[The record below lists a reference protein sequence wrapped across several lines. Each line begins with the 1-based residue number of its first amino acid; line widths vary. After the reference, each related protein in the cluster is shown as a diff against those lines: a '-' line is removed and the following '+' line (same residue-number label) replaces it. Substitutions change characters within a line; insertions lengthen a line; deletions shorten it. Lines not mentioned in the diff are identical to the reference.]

1 MKEIPWPT
9 PAPAKHTWYPG
20 AQGKG
25 VTNSLKVSQELWAV
39 TVTPGAGHSQLLTL
53 RAATCPYLLSS
64 PTLVLL
70 TTFLP
75 LCLGVSLHRTNG
87 VLERDAKLLE
97 GTGCYKSRRAYPP
110 VYPGPVPRE
119 CVHHRK
125 NTLGTFWQD
134 LFLPVGAHCNESSW
148 PGAASRN

>member
-1 MKEIPWPT
+1 M
-9 PAPAKHTWYPG
+9 AHPG
-20 AQGKG
+20 PHKTHLVSWGSRKG
-25 VTNSLKVSQELWAV
+25 CHQQSQVSQELWAV

-53 RAATCPYLLSS
+53 RAATCPHLLSS

-75 LCLGVSLHRTNG
+75 LCLAVSLHRTNG
-87 VLERDAKLLE
+87 VLELDAKLLE
-97 GTGCYKSRRAYPP
+97 GTGCYKSRRDYPP

-119 CVHHRK
+119 CVHHRR
-125 NTLGTFWQD
+125 NTLGTFRQD
-134 LFLPVGAHCNESSW
+134 LFLPDRAHCNESSW